1 MRVQPVLLPL
11 DFNLGMQ
18 YFIVIVEVLGEAA
31 GGQISDLLI
40 EGVRNRQTVLFKDV
54 EEKDQLVFSLL
65 AIVDVLL

>member
-1 MRVQPVLLPL
+1 MPL

-40 EGVRNRQTVLFKDV
+40 EDVRNRQTVLLKDV

>member
-1 MRVQPVLLPL
+1 
-11 DFNLGMQ
+11 MQ

-40 EGVRNRQTVLFKDV
+40 EDVRNRQTVLLKDV